1 MDNIARQ
8 TNEENKQLAKEIE
21 ILGRIVAELKVGL
34 DDSQVAIMT
43 ENFESV
49 HDNTSRGT
57 RPSAPEIEG
66 DDDDLQMQPRNA
78 HQQLLTAEKA
88 VKYTPILTVTTT

>member
-1 MDNIARQ
+1 MGH
-8 TNEENKQLAKEIE
+8 IE
-21 ILGRIVAELKVGL
+21 IVAELKVGL